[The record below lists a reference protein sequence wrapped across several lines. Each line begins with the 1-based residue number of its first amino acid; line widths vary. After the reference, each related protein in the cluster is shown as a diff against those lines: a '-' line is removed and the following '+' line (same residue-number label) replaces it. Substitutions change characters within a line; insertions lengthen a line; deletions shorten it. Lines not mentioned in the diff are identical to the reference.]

1 MLTGRVNGPLG
12 EPLPGVTITVTDPH
26 GRQLL
31 HTRTDQNGEYAATGF
46 SHGFAVVVASALG
59 RQPIATR
66 LLLDTATP
74 LNQDFILTPLRQD
87 IPRYTNS
94 HRATTTAP

>member
-1 MLTGRVNGPLG
+1 MLTGRVSGPVG

-26 GRQLL
+26 GRQLV

-46 SHGFAVVVASALG
+46 NDGFAVVVAGALG
-59 RQPIATR
+59 RQPVATR

-74 LNQDFILTPLRQD
+74 LNQDFILMPLRGD
-87 IPRYTNS
+87 VPGYTSS
-94 HRATTTAP
+94 HRATTIAP